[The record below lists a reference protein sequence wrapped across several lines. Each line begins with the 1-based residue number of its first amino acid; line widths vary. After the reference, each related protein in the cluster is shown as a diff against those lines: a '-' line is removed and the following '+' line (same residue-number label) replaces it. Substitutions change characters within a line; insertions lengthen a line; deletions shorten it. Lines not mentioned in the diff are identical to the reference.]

1 MTTSK
6 ITTYN
11 KHHAIQYN
19 NYSNKIN
26 NYCNKIQGK
35 TYRKHVVTS
44 YIQQMHKH
52 QYDDN
57 VDEEELRILSQKK
70 ADKQK
75 NTRIVGPDDGWMD
88 RRTFIAFKQKYCIL
102 T

>member
-1 MTTSK
+1 MLSNTT
-6 ITTYN
+6 TTATKSTTIATKY
-11 KHHAIQYN
+11 KE
-19 NYSNKIN
+19 
-26 NYCNKIQGK
+26 K

-70 ADKQK
+70 SRQ
-75 NTRIVGPDDGWMD
+75 TRSRLVLVLD
-88 RRTFIAFKQKYCIL
+88 L
-102 T
+102 V